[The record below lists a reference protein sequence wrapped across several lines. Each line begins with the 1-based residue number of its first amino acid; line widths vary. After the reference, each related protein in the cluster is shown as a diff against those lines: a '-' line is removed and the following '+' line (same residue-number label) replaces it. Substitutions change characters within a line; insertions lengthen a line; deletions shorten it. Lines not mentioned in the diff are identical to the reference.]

1 MHIWLQYVIKF
12 IKIPINSHTEA
23 LKAGPKI
30 VKLIQSATSGQG
42 FTGIF
47 RDFLQERTSVLC
59 TILKADIAVCWTAE
73 HIYALAMLIL
83 CGLYLRSGRWKN
95 HKI

>member
-1 MHIWLQYVIKF
+1 MVTICNQIHKNTDKSSYRGIKGR
-12 IKIPINSHTEA
+12 S
-23 LKAGPKI
+23 KI

-47 RDFLQERTSVLC
+47 RYFLQERTSVIC

>member
-1 MHIWLQYVIKF
+1 MVTICNQIHKNTDKFSYRGIKGRS
-12 IKIPINSHTEA
+12 KNSKINSICNLWTRIYGYF
-23 LKAGPKI
+23 LY
-30 VKLIQSATSGQG
+30 
-42 FTGIF
+42 
-47 RDFLQERTSVLC
+47 FLQERTSVRC

>member
-1 MHIWLQYVIKF
+1 MDKDLPVF
-12 IKIPINSHTEA
+12 F
-23 LKAGPKI
+23 GF
-30 VKLIQSATSGQG
+30 
-42 FTGIF
+42 FTGKDI
-47 RDFLQERTSVLC
+47 VIC